1 MSDSICWSK
10 LKRCINFIIPRMIL
24 SSENILL
31 IGSLLL
37 IISVLTTK
45 TSARF
50 GIPTLLLFLVVGM
63 LAGSDGP
70 GGINFSD
77 PKLVQFIGSLSLC
90 FILFSGGLDSRM
102 QDIKPILWPG
112 ILLSTIGVII
122 SAVLVGVFAMMVAGF
137 T

>member
-1 MSDSICWSK
+1 
-10 LKRCINFIIPRMIL
+10 MIL

-63 LAGSDGP
+63 LAGSD
-70 GGINFSD
+70 
-77 PKLVQFIGSLSLC
+77 
-90 FILFSGGLDSRM
+90 
-102 QDIKPILWPG
+102 
-112 ILLSTIGVII
+112 
-122 SAVLVGVFAMMVAGF
+122 
-137 T
+137 